1 MATYPHFRPTEE
13 LHKELNT
20 IRSGQHVKY
29 NINYHIV
36 WIPKYRKK
44 LLGNLEV
51 KKALIGLL
59 NNESESHG
67 WRVLALEVMPDHIHL
82 FLSVPPSVA
91 VADVVNQLKGTTS
104 RKLRTAFP
112 MLKQSVR
119 KSLWAA
125 GYYVSTA
132 GFVSQQQVKKYIDAQ
147 ARAMRRQSPI
157 HPSPKGEGILGR
169 Y

>member
-1 MATYPHFRPTEE
+1 MGNYPHFRPTEE

-82 FLSVPPSVA
+82 FVSVPPSIA

-104 RKLRTAFP
+104 RKLRIAFP
-112 MLKQSVR
+112 FLKQSVR
-119 KSLWAA
+119 KSLWAV

-132 GFVSQQQVKKYIDAQ
+132 GFVSQAQVKKYIDAQ
-147 ARAMRRQSPI
+147 SRAMRRQSPI
-157 HPSPKGEGILGR
+157 PPAGKPTGILGR